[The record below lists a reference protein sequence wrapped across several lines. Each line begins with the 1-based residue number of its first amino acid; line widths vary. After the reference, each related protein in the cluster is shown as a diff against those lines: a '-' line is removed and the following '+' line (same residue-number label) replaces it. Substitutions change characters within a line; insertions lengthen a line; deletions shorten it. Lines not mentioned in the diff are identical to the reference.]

1 MQLST
6 RVQLHLPSAS
16 ESPAQLPEIHL
27 YLTSVIFQASRSKPR
42 NIRLHVWLGFAR
54 TRSLTLPRTGSSPFL
69 ALALRFLTRFS
80 VTGTTAWPYCMALLP
95 PGICRLGRQS
105 DDDVPSYTPANGY
118 PMTDH

>member
-16 ESPAQLPEIHL
+16 ESPTQLPEIHL

-69 ALALRFLTRFS
+69 TLALRFLTRFS
-80 VTGTTAWPYCMALLP
+80 VT
-95 PGICRLGRQS
+95 
-105 DDDVPSYTPANGY
+105 
-118 PMTDH
+118 